1 VIKNILTRCK
11 CHNLNVKIFVILKIN
26 QSLNKII
33 HLINK
38 KVMKS
43 TLFISNVLNA
53 KLFIVNPALKN
64 ILSLSTNLISTI
76 IPYKS
81 QSHVKLFANNVS
93 KTIRE
98 SFAKIV
104 SNIFVINVLLRY
116 ITKEKGLSINYSVIK
131 FLLKYKNFIFLMKL
145 KPSKTLK
152 YTLTNSLLKNVSLYM
167 ALKGQ
172 ILFKIIKVFKLKI

>member
-38 KVMKS
+38 KVMKL

-53 KLFIVNPALKN
+53 KLFIANPALKN
-64 ILSLSTNLISTI
+64 ILFLNTNLILTI
-76 IPYKS
+76 TPYKS
-81 QSHVKLFANNVS
+81 QSYVKLFVNNVS
-93 KTIRE
+93 KTILE